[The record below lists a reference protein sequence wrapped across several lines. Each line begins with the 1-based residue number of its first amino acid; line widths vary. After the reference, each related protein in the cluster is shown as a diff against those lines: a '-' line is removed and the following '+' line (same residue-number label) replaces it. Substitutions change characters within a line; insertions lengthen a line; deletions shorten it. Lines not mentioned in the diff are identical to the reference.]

1 MVWWCGVLL
10 AGGRAALVCVR
21 QTVAERRLCLVRGN
35 MQAGKQAAAAGR
47 EVQVQEVVQEL
58 EGPKSTRSGRTAF
71 SVVLRHAADTR
82 DDEKK
87 KLLMLSEQAC
97 RSRKALLS
105 GGRLASGE

>member
-1 MVWWCGVLL
+1 MWCGVSL
-10 AGGRAALVCVR
+10 AGG
-21 QTVAERRLCLVRGN
+21 VAERRLCLVRGN

-58 EGPKSTRSGRTAF
+58 EGPKSTRSGRSAF

-82 DDEKK
+82 DDEMKK
-87 KLLMLSEQAC
+87 KLLMLTGLVACEQ
-97 RSRKALLS
+97 RFSF

>member
-1 MVWWCGVLL
+1 MWCGVSL
-10 AGGRAALVCVR
+10 AGG
-21 QTVAERRLCLVRGN
+21 VAERRLCLVRGN

-58 EGPKSTRSGRTAF
+58 EGPKSTRSGRSAF

-82 DDEKK
+82 DDEMKK
-87 KLLMLSEQAC
+87 KLLMLTGLVAREQ
-97 RSRKALLS
+97 RFSF

>member
-1 MVWWCGVLL
+1 MVWCA
-10 AGGRAALVCVR
+10 AGGRAGGAGVRTDR

-82 DDEKK
+82 EDEKK